1 MIKFERFTL
10 ANGLRVLVHEDPHT
24 EVACMNILY
33 DVGARDEQEDKT
45 GFAHLFEHLMFSGS
59 VNIPNYDTPLQRVGG
74 ENNAFTSNDITNYY
88 ITLPAV
94 NLETAFW
101 LESDRMLS
109 LAFHQQGLD
118 VQRNVVIEEFKQRY
132 LNQPYGDVWLRLRA
146 MAYKVHPYK
155 WATIGKEIS
164 SIEVKMED
172 VKAFFDRFYTP
183 NNAILVLSG
192 QVKTHEVKRLAEK
205 WFAEIPVG
213 PDNKRNL
220 PKEPIQTK
228 ARREEV
234 MADVSKLQGL
244 FIWLFIIEAV
254 ACDLSIQVD
263 YRYFVQ
269 GTFLLATLSPVG

>member
-1 MIKFERFTL
+1 
-10 ANGLRVLVHEDPHT
+10 
-24 EVACMNILY
+24 
-33 DVGARDEQEDKT
+33 
-45 GFAHLFEHLMFSGS
+45 
-59 VNIPNYDTPLQRVGG
+59 
-74 ENNAFTSNDITNYY
+74 
-88 ITLPAV
+88 
-94 NLETAFW
+94 
-101 LESDRMLS
+101 
-109 LAFHQQGLD
+109 
-118 VQRNVVIEEFKQRY
+118 VVIEEFKQRY

-146 MAYKVHPYK
+146 MAYKVHPYT

-164 SIEVKMED
+164 HIEAARMED

-234 MADVSKLQGL
+234 MADVPVPAIYLAFHSVERLHADYQIADLITDILSRGTSSRLYRRLVKEKKLFSEVNAYILGSLDSNLLVIEGKPSSQITIAEAEEAIWEELEELKQGL
-244 FIWLFIIEAV
+244 VSNEELNKVKNKIE
-254 ACDLSIQVD
+254 S
-263 YRYFVQ
+263 
-269 GTFLLATLSPVG
+269 TLVF